1 MKVVVN
7 IKYRNYR
14 EQIEQF
20 INGGVTGERIRV
32 LRNELSKCRLA
43 EMSVVVKRFA
53 VPNWFQRIIYTLFRK
68 SKAARSYNNALILRT
83 MGIETPEPIAYI
95 EQYRFG
101 LFHTGYYIA
110 RFSTNSTLSHITT
123 LSDSEQR
130 LVAIDLA
137 EFTAKMHSFGVAFY
151 DYNSQNI
158 LYKKCDDKYYFEI
171 VDINRM
177 DFKSKPLSIT
187 DSIKTINRL
196 RMDFSSLFETT
207 FLEHYAML
215 RGFNWQVFSGSVLL
229 CQGLKK

>member
-1 MKVVVN
+1 MKIVVN

-14 EQIEQF
+14 EQIEQL
-20 INGGVTGERIRV
+20 IVSGVPGKRIRV
-32 LRNELSKCRLA
+32 LRNELTKCRLA

-68 SKAARSYNNALILRT
+68 SKAARSYGNALILRT
-83 MGIETPEPIAYI
+83 MGIDTPEPIAYI

-123 LSDSEQR
+123 LSDSQQS
-130 LVAIDLA
+130 LVAVDLA

-158 LYKKCDDKYYFEI
+158 LYKKCDDKYHFEI

-177 DFKSKPLSIT
+177 DFRYKPLSIK
-187 DSIKTINRL
+187 DSIKTIYRL
-196 RMDFSSLFETT
+196 RMDFSSQFETT

-215 RGFNWQVFSGSVLL
+215 RGFNWQVFSGTVLL

>member
-1 MKVVVN
+1 MKIVVN

-14 EQIEQF
+14 EQIEQL
-20 INGGVTGERIRV
+20 IVSGVAGERIRV

-43 EMSVVVKRFA
+43 EMSVVVKRIA

-123 LSDSEQR
+123 LSDSQQR
-130 LVAIDLA
+130 LVAVDLA
-137 EFTAKMHSFGVAFY
+137 EFTAKMHTLGIAFY

-158 LYKKCDDKYYFEI
+158 LYTKCDDKYHFEI

-177 DFKSKPLSIT
+177 DFKYKPLSIK
-187 DSIKTINRL
+187 DSIKTIYRL
-196 RMDFSSLFETT
+196 RMDFTPQFETT

-215 RGFNWQVFSGSVLL
+215 RGFNWQIFSGAVLL
-229 CQGLKK
+229 SQGLKK

>member
-32 LRNELSKCRLA
+32 LRYELSKCRLA

-177 DFKSKPLSIT
+177 DFKSKPLSIK

-196 RMDFSSLFETT
+196 RMDFSSQFETT

>member
-1 MKVVVN
+1 MKIVVN

-14 EQIEQF
+14 EQIEQL
-20 INGGVTGERIRV
+20 IVSGVPGERIRV
-32 LRNELSKCRLA
+32 LRNELTKCRLA

-68 SKAARSYNNALILRT
+68 SKAARSYGNALILRT
-83 MGIETPEPIAYI
+83 MGIDTPEPIAYI

-123 LSDSEQR
+123 LSDSQQR
-130 LVAIDLA
+130 LVAVDLA

-158 LYKKCDDKYYFEI
+158 LYTKCDDKYHFEI

-177 DFKSKPLSIT
+177 DFKYKPLSIK
-187 DSIKTINRL
+187 DSIKTIYRL
-196 RMDFSSLFETT
+196 RMDFSSQFETT

-215 RGFNWQVFSGSVLL
+215 RGFNWQVFSGAVLL
-229 CQGLKK
+229 SQGLKR

>member
-32 LRNELSKCRLA
+32 LRNELTKYRCA
-43 EMSVVVKRFA
+43 GMSVVVKRFA
-53 VPNWFQRIIYTLFRK
+53 VPNLFQRIIYTLFRK
-68 SKAARSYNNALILRT
+68 SKAARSYDNALILRT

-177 DFKSKPLSIT
+177 DFKSKPLSIK

-196 RMDFSSLFETT
+196 RMDFSSQFETT

-215 RGFNWQVFSGSVLL
+215 RGFNWQVFSGAVLL

>member
-1 MKVVVN
+1 MKIVVN

-14 EQIEQF
+14 EQIEQL
-20 INGGVTGERIRV
+20 IVSGVPGERIRV
-32 LRNELSKCRLA
+32 LRNELTKCRLA

-83 MGIETPEPIAYI
+83 MGIDTPEPIAYI

-123 LSDSEQR
+123 LSDSQQS
-130 LVAIDLA
+130 LVAVDLA

-158 LYKKCDDKYYFEI
+158 LYKKCDDKYHFEI

-177 DFKSKPLSIT
+177 DFKYKPLSIK
-187 DSIKTINRL
+187 DSIKTIYRL
-196 RMDFSSLFETT
+196 RMDFSSQFETT

-215 RGFNWQVFSGSVLL
+215 RGFNWQVFCGAVLL
-229 CQGLKK
+229 SQVLKR

>member
-1 MKVVVN
+1 MKIVVN

-14 EQIEQF
+14 EQIEQL
-20 INGGVTGERIRV
+20 IVSGVAGEQIRV

-68 SKAARSYNNALILRT
+68 SKAARSYGNALILRT
-83 MGIETPEPIAYI
+83 MGIDTPEPIAYI

-110 RFSTNSTLSHITT
+110 RFSNNPTLSHIST
-123 LSDSEQR
+123 LSDSQQS
-130 LVAIDLA
+130 LVAVDLA
-137 EFTAKMHSFGVAFY
+137 EFTAKMHTLGIAFY

-158 LYKKCDDKYYFEI
+158 LYTKCDDKYHFEI

-177 DFKSKPLSIT
+177 HFKYKPLSIK
-187 DSIKTINRL
+187 DSIKTIYRL
-196 RMDFSSLFETT
+196 QMDFSPQAETT
-207 FLEHYAML
+207 FLEHYAMV
-215 RGFNWQVFSGSVLL
+215 RGFNWQIFSSAVLL